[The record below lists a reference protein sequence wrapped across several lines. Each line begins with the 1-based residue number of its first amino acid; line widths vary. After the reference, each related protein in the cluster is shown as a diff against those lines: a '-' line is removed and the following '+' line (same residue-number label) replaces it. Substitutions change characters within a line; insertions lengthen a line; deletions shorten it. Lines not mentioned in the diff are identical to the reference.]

1 MSRIIKT
8 QSGARE
14 REKALRLIG
23 SALRAIEYIDN
34 DANLLDIA
42 SFIAITLQDI
52 ENSVLE
58 TCVAWERRD
67 YWVKADQFRSEWNW
81 VGEAKTKLIE
91 GIRRQ
96 DQKLIGEVTGL
107 LRKRKAILEGII
119 KPKRNIDYS
128 GFYSQFQ
135 SRFG

>member
-34 DANLLDIA
+34 DANLLDIT

-119 KPKRNIDYS
+119 KPKRNIDYN